1 VFQLYY
7 PLASEWK
14 SFLLYYIPVALHGI
28 LPMKYFLHVFL
39 LIKALRIVLSET
51 IEKNKLKLA
60 DRLFSKFCSL
70 MEIYYGENYNISTI
84 LLCLYHG
91 GCVCELSHN
100 YVHGIC
106 SRICGAITHANIIT
120 GFIIS
125 KCLTNIAV
133 TVCLLMH
140 GS

>member
-1 VFQLYY
+1 MFQLYY

-39 LIKALRIVLSET
+39 LIKALRIVLSES

-60 DRLFSKFCSL
+60 DSLFSKFYSL

-84 LLCLYHG
+84 LLCLHHG

-106 SRICGAITHANIIT
+106 SCIQYVVQLPMP
-120 GFIIS
+120 IS
-125 KCLTNIAV
+125 SQDSLFLNA
-133 TVCLLMH
+133 
-140 GS
+140 